1 MWSLSSIQLVDIF
14 GSAFIP
20 QLPQDFDLVVE
31 GTKIHA
37 NFSHELHQQLEGEEI
52 SIDEIPKLDT

>member
-1 MWSLSSIQLVDIF
+1 
-14 GSAFIP
+14 
-20 QLPQDFDLVVE
+20 VE